1 MKQVM
6 RLLMLCSFIACG
18 AVAGCDDTPEV
29 PQAVL
34 DEASKPD
41 EEVDTKR
48 PTTQELLSGRRTRS
62 QLAPLPLTMEIPP
75 SWTQGTF
82 EGVENPGNLLQGY
95 TPNGVVQISLGSKPS
110 IKPERLDQIV
120 TGAKKE
126 MEKNPNLKAE
136 LKTRS
141 DLKVLEL
148 QKVLPPKEF
157 PTYSISGNQMV
168 THTSIESPFNW
179 TMTVFVPHEGGYQ
192 VYDLNFIGLTK
203 SQYDKDKE
211 FLESILST
219 IQYGSGSGAATDSPP
234 PTTAP

>member
-1 MKQVM
+1 MKQLT
-6 RLLMLCSFIACG
+6 RLLMLCSLIACG
-18 AVAGCDDTPEV
+18 VVVGCDDAPEV

-34 DEASKPD
+34 DKASKPD
-41 EEVDTKR
+41 EEVEIKR
-48 PTTQELLSGRRTRS
+48 PTTQQLLSGQRTRS

-75 SWTQGTF
+75 SWTQGKF

-110 IKPERLDQIV
+110 IKPERLDQIIL
-120 TGAKKE
+120 GAKKE
-126 MEKNPNLKAE
+126 MEKNPNLKVE
-136 LKTRS
+136 LTNRGN
-141 DLKVLEL
+141 LKILEL

-157 PTYSISGNQMV
+157 TTYSISGNQMV
-168 THTSIESPFNW
+168 PHVSIESPFNW

-219 IQYGSGSGAATDSPP
+219 IQYGSGSGAATDSPMP
-234 PTTAP
+234 ATAP